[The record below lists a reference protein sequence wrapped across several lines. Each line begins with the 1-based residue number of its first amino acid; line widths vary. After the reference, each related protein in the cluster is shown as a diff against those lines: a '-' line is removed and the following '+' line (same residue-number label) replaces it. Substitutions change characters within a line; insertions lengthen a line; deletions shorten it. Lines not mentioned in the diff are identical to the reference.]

1 MFLPKFIIYTGP
13 MYSTKTTRLLIRL
26 DRAKYQGFRTVAFK
40 PSSDNRY
47 APDEIVTHSG
57 LKFPA
62 VNVQT
67 GEDILQ
73 LGLHQ
78 EVIGVDEAFM
88 IPGSAKALIELYKR
102 GKTVVVSS
110 IQMSHAGHPF
120 EEMEKMFPWATHI
133 KVCPS
138 VCSISG
144 EDAFYTVKTGGGD
157 SLIEVGG
164 KEMYE
169 PRSFHNTP
177 FLKV

>member
-26 DRAKYQGFRTVAFK
+26 DRAKYQGFQVIALK
-40 PSSDNRY
+40 PNADNRY

-57 LKFPA
+57 LRFPA

-67 GEDILQ
+67 GEDILK
-73 LGLHQ
+73 LGFQQ

-88 IPGSAKALIELYKR
+88 IPDSADALINLYR
-102 GKTVVVSS
+102 QGKTIVVSS
-110 IQMSHAGHPF
+110 IQMSSSGVPF
-120 EEMEKMFPWATHI
+120 EEVQKMLPWATHI

-144 EDAFYTVKTGGGD
+144 EDAFYTVKNGGTD

-164 KEMYE
+164 KDLYE

-177 FLKV
+177 FLRF

>member
-26 DRAKYQGFRTVAFK
+26 DRARYQGFRVVAFK
-40 PSSDNRY
+40 PSIDNRY

-57 LKFPA
+57 LRFPA
-62 VNVQT
+62 VNVQD
-67 GEDILQ
+67 GEDILK
-73 LGLHQ
+73 LAYGQ
-78 EVIGVDEAFM
+78 EVVGVDEAFM
-88 IPGSAKALIELYKR
+88 IKDSGQALIDLYR
-102 GKTVVVSS
+102 QGKTIVVSS
-110 IQMSHAGHPF
+110 IQMSSTGKPF
-120 EEMEKMFPWATHI
+120 SEIEKVLPWGTHI

-138 VCSISG
+138 VCTVSG
-144 EDAFYTVKTGGGD
+144 EDAFYTVRTTD
-157 SLIEVGG
+157 SDNLIEVGG

>member
-26 DRAKYQGFRTVAFK
+26 DRAKYQGFQVIALK
-40 PSSDNRY
+40 PNADNRY
-47 APDEIVTHSG
+47 ASDEIVTHSG
-57 LKFPA
+57 LRFPA

-67 GEDILQ
+67 GEDILK
-73 LGLHQ
+73 LGFQ
-78 EVIGVDEAFM
+78 QDVIGVDEAFM
-88 IPGSAKALIELYKR
+88 IPDSADALISLYR
-102 GKTVVVSS
+102 QGKTIMVSS
-110 IQMSHAGHPF
+110 IQMSSSGVPF
-120 EEMEKMFPWATHI
+120 QEVQKMLPWATHI

-144 EDAFYTVKTGGGD
+144 EDAFYTVKNGGTD

-164 KEMYE
+164 KDLYE

-177 FLKV
+177 FLRF